1 MMLCSSPYNLYF
13 ATFSDSN
20 LIYFFFLYKDG
31 LLDIALFDEE
41 SPVLYECTPLCSCW
55 SYCPNR
61 VAQKGIQYP
70 LQIFKTKTKGVR
82 L

>member
-1 MMLCSSPYNLYF
+1 MFVAFLDMYLSYFNLF
-13 ATFSDSN
+13 
-20 LIYFFFLYKDG
+20 YKDG
-31 LLDIALFDEE
+31 LLDVTLFEEE

-70 LQIFKTKTKGVR
+70 LQIFKTKTKG
-82 L
+82 